1 MKRLAMALVKEVL
14 RLRFKNNMSYRAISR
29 ALGIP
34 KSTVSDYCIRFQITG
49 LSIEEGLNLLDD
61 ELEGKLFPERKVKSK
76 KNRPLPDF
84 SYIAQEIRKKG
95 VTWLLLW
102 QEYKEKYPEG
112 YNYTQFKRYCQT
124 YIQRLSPTM
133 RQIYHAGET
142 MFVDYSG
149 LTMQMLDVITGEE
162 KTVQIFVAVLGAS
175 GAVFVH
181 ATPDQ
186 KQSSF
191 ILSHTLA
198 FEYFGGVPKQIIPD
212 NLKSGVIKN
221 TPKELILNASYAD
234 MARYYNTVIV
244 PARPKHPQDKAKVE
258 QAVQGIQRWI
268 LAKLRNKVFYSIE
281 EINAAIKPL
290 MKQYNEKKIR
300 GIDKSRFEL
309 LEELERSELLPLP
322 KKRYQYREY
331 LLRTVHIDYHVEVAG
346 NYYSVPYQYIKSKV
360 DVWYSNTTVE
370 IFSKGKLIAIHPK
383 LLIKGQVSTLD
394 EHMPPNHLLSKE
406 RWNPKRILNWAAKI
420 GLNTVRLMKMIME
433 SRNHPVNA
441 YRTCIAILKLSD
453 EYSAK
458 ELELS
463 CKKAIE
469 IRAFTVKS
477 IKTILKTR
485 SYKKRPKKNTD
496 NLNTHKNIR
505 GKDYYKERK
514 EEK

>member
-1 MKRLAMALVKEVL
+1 MKRLAMSMVKDVL
-14 RLRFKNNMSYRAISR
+14 RLRFQNKLSYRAISR
-29 ALGIP
+29 SLGVP
-34 KSTVSDYCIRFQITG
+34 KSTVLDYCTRFQITG
-49 LSIEEGLNLLDD
+49 LSIEEGLKLLDN
-61 ELEGKLFPERKVKSK
+61 ELEDKLFPERKAKSRN
-76 KNRPLPDF
+76 NRPLPDF
-84 SYIAQEIRKKG
+84 AYIAEEIRKKG

-102 QEYKEKYPEG
+102 QEYKERHPEG
-112 YNYTQFKRYCQT
+112 YNYTQFKKYCQD

-149 LTMQMLDVITGEE
+149 LTMNMVDASTGEE
-162 KTVQIFVAVLGAS
+162 KAVQIFVAVLGAS

-181 ATPDQ
+181 ATPNQ

-198 FEYFGGVPKQIIPD
+198 FEYFGGVPRQIIPD
-212 NLKSGVIKN
+212 NLKSAVIKN
-221 TPKELILNASYAD
+221 TRKTLELNSSYLD
-234 MARYYNTVIV
+234 MARYYNTVII
-244 PARPKHPQDKAKVE
+244 PARPNHPKDKAKVE

-268 LAKLRNKVFYSIE
+268 LAKLRNRVFYGVE

-290 MKQYNEKKIR
+290 MEQYNEKKIR
-300 GIDKSRFEL
+300 GIGKSRFEL
-309 LEELERSELLPLP
+309 LEELERQELLPLP
-322 KKRYQYREY
+322 KKRYQYREH
-331 LLRTVHIDYHVEVAG
+331 LLRMVHLDYHVEVAG

-370 IFSKGKLIAIHPK
+370 IFFKGKLISVHPR
-383 LLIKGQVSTLD
+383 LFIKGQASTLD
-394 EHMPPNHLLSKE
+394 EHMPPNHVLSKE
-406 RWNPKRILNWAAKI
+406 RWSPKRIFFWASKI
-420 GLNTVRLMKMIME
+420 GLNTTKLMKMIME

-463 CKKAIE
+463 CQKAIS
-469 IRAFTVKS
+469 IGAFTVKS
-477 IKTILKTR
+477 VKTILKTK
-485 SYKKRPKKNTD
+485 SYQQRPKKDITP
-496 NLNTHKNIR
+496 LNKHENIR
-505 GKDYYKERK
+505 GKQYYKEEK